1 MILTSLMLVFLN
13 SYSAK
18 TTRDLIYRA
27 NEASLQDKVQLITS
41 SFSGLEALSSDNIN
55 QVISVL
61 GDLNVSRVV
70 ITDGEGRALY
80 DSLAQRS
87 AVGQYVL
94 LREAAEALAG
104 QDVFYCSY
112 ADGLLISQAAAP
124 IMLYGSP
131 IGCVYIADV
140 NRDQGAII
148 QALEVN
154 ILRISFGVEAVLV
167 LFSVLYAFST
177 SRKMRQIIASM
188 QRAREGEYSHKL
200 QVHGTDEYAALAQE
214 FNKLTDRLQVSEQA
228 QRQFVS
234 DASHELKTPLASI
247 KLLSDSIL
255 QNEMDA
261 ETMREFVTD
270 IGSEADRLTRLA
282 QKLLAISR
290 AESVKQDHE
299 VVDLAQTIGKVF
311 KMLVSL
317 ADEREIRLTCAM
329 DKGCTVMTVEDD
341 MYQIIFNLVENA
353 IKYNNSGGQVH
364 VRLSRED
371 DDVVIAVEDTGI
383 GIPEDAVDH
392 IFERFYRVDK
402 ARSRQAGGSGLG
414 LSIVRELVL
423 RNYGEI
429 SVSRRAQGGT
439 CFTVRFPRFEVE
451 VEP

>member
-255 QNEMDA
+255 
-261 ETMREFVTD
+261 
-270 IGSEADRLTRLA
+270 
-282 QKLLAISR
+282 
-290 AESVKQDHE
+290 
-299 VVDLAQTIGKVF
+299 
-311 KMLVSL
+311 
-317 ADEREIRLTCAM
+317 
-329 DKGCTVMTVEDD
+329 
-341 MYQIIFNLVENA
+341 
-353 IKYNNSGGQVH
+353 
-364 VRLSRED
+364 
-371 DDVVIAVEDTGI
+371 
-383 GIPEDAVDH
+383 
-392 IFERFYRVDK
+392 
-402 ARSRQAGGSGLG
+402 
-414 LSIVRELVL
+414 
-423 RNYGEI
+423 
-429 SVSRRAQGGT
+429 
-439 CFTVRFPRFEVE
+439 
-451 VEP
+451 